1 MSKMVKKNLK
11 IKEKVC
17 KDCGIKVDDN
27 NGARVNGYLK
37 RQCRECRR
45 KFHNELNKKKRDRLK
60 LFKSWYG

>member
-37 RQCRECRR
+37 RQCRECRNFTMNLTKR
-45 KFHNELNKKKRDRLK
+45 KEID
-60 LFKSWYG
+60 